1 MGLTRRQTLSLI
13 PVGGVALML
22 ALTGCEFSTYLSSGD
37 TAPIRLL
44 RAPTNGCSAFWYIFS
59 VTFLL
64 LPEVSF
70 LLIHRQVWVYVGY
83 DTTCGYVNNDFIV

>member
-59 VTFLL
+59 K
-64 LPEVSF
+64 
-70 LLIHRQVWVYVGY
+70 LIKVLTKV
-83 DTTCGYVNNDFIV
+83 